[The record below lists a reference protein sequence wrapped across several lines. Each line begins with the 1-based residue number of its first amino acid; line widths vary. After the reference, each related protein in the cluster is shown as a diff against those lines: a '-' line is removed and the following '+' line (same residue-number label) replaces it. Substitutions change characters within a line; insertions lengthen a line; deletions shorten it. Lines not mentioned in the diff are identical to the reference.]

1 MTEQEWDSF
10 ARLYREIWKA
20 HADLATL
27 RTMLTTAE
35 FAAHRNRPD
44 VAAKAIAGWQERLER
59 SRGKNFY
66 AKYLNK
72 CEQHISQAQE
82 QRSDTV
88 LMQLLSDDPPPSIGS
103 GQLIRVLSEV

>member
-20 HADLATL
+20 RADLATL
-27 RTMLTTAE
+27 RTMLTMAE
-35 FAAHRNRPD
+35 FAAQQNKLD

-72 CEQHISQAQE
+72 CEQHISQAKA
-82 QRSDTV
+82 QRSQTV
-88 LMQLLSDDPPPSIGS
+88 LMQLFADDPPPRIGS
-103 GQLIRVLSEV
+103 GQLT